1 MCGHQA
7 GGHKPTLES
16 VPGASSALS
25 HSVGDSGTV
34 SLTLAPTHPG
44 MSSWMRGERAQ
55 ESVCVSSHKLLLRT
69 PPGGKRAG
77 QASRGQRPGSTGRRS
92 ERAET
97 PKSTYF
103 ELAISPVCGLQES
116 LWDTSQGLKL
126 TSSAKASRLLV
137 SMV

>member
-1 MCGHQA
+1 MCLHISFHSELHRVERGLAKQA
-7 GGHKPTLES
+7 EVKGQEA
-16 VPGASSALS
+16 PGEE
-25 HSVGDSGTV
+25 V
-34 SLTLAPTHPG
+34 
-44 MSSWMRGERAQ
+44 
-55 ESVCVSSHKLLLRT
+55 K
-69 PPGGKRAG
+69 
-77 QASRGQRPGSTGRRS
+77 GQRP
-92 ERAET
+92 